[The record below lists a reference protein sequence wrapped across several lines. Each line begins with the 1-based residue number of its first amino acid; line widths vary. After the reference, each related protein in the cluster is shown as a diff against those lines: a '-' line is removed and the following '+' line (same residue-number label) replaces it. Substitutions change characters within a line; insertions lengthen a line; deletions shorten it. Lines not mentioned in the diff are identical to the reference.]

1 MNDQVQTAPPNSGTS
16 VRGKTLPE
24 LLYDACA
31 RYENPRFM
39 NQPVGG
45 AWKPFSLD
53 DFRRQA
59 EETALGLQ
67 ALGLQRGDRV
77 AFFMESDVYF
87 GLADMGCLIAGIV
100 NVPIYLTHA
109 EEAVQFVIEHSESR
123 AVFASNMEGVRRLTP
138 LLSET
143 PRVETVIVAQSAEEM
158 EAEAHLPEH
167 VDLLAL
173 DELCARG
180 RQRLD
185 EDGGAIQALRA
196 KIAPDDLATIIYT
209 SGTTGQPKGVML
221 SHENISHNALT
232 AFSGLKGYRG
242 GPDGEVVI
250 SFLPLTHIFARA
262 LHYGYVAHG
271 TSVYFTSPD
280 DLGEDLKKVRPT
292 IFATVP
298 RVLEKVYGSIRKKA
312 ASMQGVKKTLLNWA
326 LHLAGQYEIG
336 RSLPLSYRLKLKVA
350 DKLVFSKWREALGG
364 RLKYAVV
371 GGAAMSSGL
380 TNIFAAA
387 GITCLQGY
395 GLTET
400 SPVISFNR
408 PDCNRPGT
416 VGVPLP
422 DVEVR
427 IAEDGEILTRGPH
440 VMKGYYKSEEQTR
453 RTIDEDGWLHTGD
466 IGEFTEDGFLRITDR
481 KKDLFKLSTG
491 KYVMPSPLENRLMT
505 EPLVEQ
511 AIVVGEGK
519 KFCSALLF
527 PDHDALAILAGTKG
541 LDAEAPAEEL
551 IKTPEIIVRYRE
563 LVEQANQGMD
573 HWSTIKRFALIPDHL
588 TPENEMLTPT
598 LKVKRRAL
606 NEKYGDHIQALY
618 SDMEQQWKT
627 LNKSVLVAP
636 GAEVRQ
642 KAPA

>member
-1 MNDQVQTAPPNSGTS
+1 MTDQVQTAPPDSGIS

-24 LLYDACA
+24 LLYDACE

-39 NQPVGG
+39 NQPVSEG
-45 AWKPFSLD
+45 WKPFSLGA
-53 DFRRQA
+53 FRSQA
-59 EETALGLQ
+59 EEIALGLQ
-67 ALGLQRGDRV
+67 ALGLHRGDRA
-77 AFFMESDVYF
+77 AFFMESDVHF
-87 GLADMGCLIAGIV
+87 GLADMGCLIAGVI

-109 EEAVQFVIEHSESR
+109 EEAVQFVIKHSESR
-123 AVFASNMEGVRRLTP
+123 AIFASNMEGVRRLTP

-143 PRVETVIVAQSAEEM
+143 PKVETVIVAQPAEEG
-158 EAEAHLPEH
+158 EADVHLPDQ
-167 VDLLAL
+167 VDLLSL
-173 DELCARG
+173 EELCARG
-180 RQRLD
+180 RRRLG
-185 EDGGAIQALRA
+185 EDRGVIQALRDE
-196 KIAPDDLATIIYT
+196 ISPDDLATVIYT

-232 AFSGLKGYRG
+232 AFSGLKGYQG

-250 SFLPLTHIFARA
+250 SFLPLTHIFART

-312 ASMQGVKKTLLNWA
+312 ASMKGVRKMLLNWA
-326 LHLAGQYEIG
+326 LHLAAQYEIG
-336 RSLPLSYRLKLKVA
+336 GSFPLSYRLKLKVA

-364 RLKYAVV
+364 RLMYAVV
-371 GGAAMSSGL
+371 GGAAMSADL
-380 TNIFAAA
+380 TNTFAAA

-408 PDCNRPGT
+408 PDHNQPGT

-440 VMKGYYKSEEQTR
+440 VMKGYYKDEEQTR
-453 RTIDEDGWLHTGD
+453 QTIDEEGWLHTGD

-511 AIVVGEGK
+511 AVVVGEGE

-527 PDHDALAILAGTKG
+527 PDHDALATLAGTRG

-551 IKTPEIIVRYRE
+551 IKAPEVIARYQD

-606 NEKYGDHIQALY
+606 NEKYEDHIQALY
-618 SDMEQQWKT
+618 SDMGQRKT
-627 LNKSVLVAP
+627 LKKSMLVAP
-636 GAEVRQ
+636 EAKARQ
-642 KAPA
+642 KTPA